1 MKEVSSGAH
10 SEEAA
15 SIRLGHRLWL
25 DHLGEPVFGNGIRE
39 LLVRVDATGS
49 LRQAASDMGMAYSK
63 AWEIVRRAEANLGF
77 ALLCRHTGGKTG
89 GGSTV
94 SVDGR
99 WLIGAFGA
107 LVDEANPLLEDL
119 YAKHFRGWS
128 TAGRGVSVAKT
139 GTDRPSA
146 AGK

>member
-1 MKEVSSGAH
+1 MKEVSSGTL

-15 SIRLGHRLWL
+15 GIRLGRRLWL

-39 LLVRVDATGS
+39 LLVRVESTGS
-49 LRQAASDMGMAYSK
+49 LRRAASDMGMAYSK

-77 ALLCRHTGGKTG
+77 ALLCRHAGGKTG

-94 SVDGR
+94 SDDGR

-107 LVDEANPLLEDL
+107 LVDEANPLLEGL
-119 YAKHFRGWS
+119 YAKHFGGWS
-128 TAGRGVSVAKT
+128 AAGRGVSVEKT
-139 GTDRPSA
+139 GTDSPSA